1 MKLPFHQ
8 LYLLLVFFS
17 LFGCTKKIISISVLE
32 PAEVI
37 IPHEIE
43 RLSIFPLAG
52 PPDSI
57 GQFTGLKF
65 FPLGKNL
72 DYNYAKLAYVYGIYD
87 VLVESPRFKR
97 VVISDSTYLDSLLA
111 GRMNIGHLRN
121 LCRIDSTDALLLIKL
136 VEVSDMLDNIEGEF
150 STHEEFN
157 YFSNVRLSIYQ
168 PGLTKG
174 DLDYSFQ
181 NIMYY
186 DTYKSLYP
194 EWAFKILGRMCYLDG
209 NKIGKSLAPCWS
221 DQQERILMKGMS
233 TELKLSVRKAAK
245 GQWEEAAVIW
255 NELSES
261 KLNRLAAKASY
272 NMAVAWEQA
281 DDLNQA
287 LYWLNHAD
295 SLHHKKTFDK
305 YESLLLNRI
314 DIKTT
319 IDTQLPEN

>member
-8 LYLLLVFFS
+8 LYLLLILFTF
-17 LFGCTKKIISISVLE
+17 FGCAKEIISISVLE

-57 GQFTGLKF
+57 GQFTGLKH

-72 DYNYAKLAYVYGIYD
+72 DYNFAKLGYVYGIYD
-87 VLVESPRFKR
+87 VLVESPRFQR
-97 VVISDSTYLDSLLA
+97 VVIADSTYLDSLLA
-111 GRMNIGHLRN
+111 GSMNMGHLRN

-136 VEVSDMLDNIEGEF
+136 VEASDMLDHIEGEF
-150 STHEEFN
+150 SVHKELN

-168 PGLTKG
+168 PGLPKG

-186 DTYKSLYP
+186 DSYKTLYP
-194 EWAFKILGRMCYLDG
+194 EWAFKILRRMCYLDG
-209 NKIGKSLAPCWS
+209 NKIGKNLAPSWS
-221 DQQERILMKGMS
+221 DDQERILMKGMN
-233 TELKLSVRKAAK
+233 TDLKLAVRKAVK

-261 KLNRLAAKASY
+261 NLNRLAAKASY

-281 DDLNQA
+281 DDLQQA

-295 SLHHKKTFDK
+295 SLHHKKAFDK
-305 YESLLLNRI
+305 YESLLLKRI
-314 DIKTT
+314 EIKTT
-319 IDTQLPEN
+319 IDIQMPEN